1 MEIADNLTVQG
12 TLTATGGTS
21 GGGAASG
28 ANLQK
33 ITTVAAAGATLGTAT
48 AISSAAREVYA
59 TATASTEGVKLPTA
73 VTNTLIRVWASAA
86 VGVKV
91 YAAAAGQKIG
101 ALLVHGNNPGQ
112 LVVARTQARPGHIVV
127 VRDFDPEFEA
137 RAERGRG

>member
-101 ALLVHGNNPGQ
+101 AATTATTA
-112 LVVARTQARPGHIVV
+112 VAIAKNTATSFLAINATNWLKSV
-127 VRDFDPEFEA
+127 
-137 RAERGRG
+137 